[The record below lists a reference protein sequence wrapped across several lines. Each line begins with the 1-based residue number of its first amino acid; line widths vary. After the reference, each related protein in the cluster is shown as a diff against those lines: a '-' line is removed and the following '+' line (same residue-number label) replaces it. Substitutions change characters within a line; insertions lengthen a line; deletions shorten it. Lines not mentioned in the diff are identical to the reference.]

1 MSDAQIDGGDRGGN
15 IEDSVGGWIGAEDDA
30 DAVRWYGIMAL
41 MMGYLIIPV
50 YWWMEDLDY
59 VALNWSWFRTIQ
71 AFFMPVGMGWLMV
84 SFFDGQFMRAVFKD
98 LVAVSL
104 LGPFFAYWYSIAEYL
119 LYSEV
124 FEDELNF
131 WLWGVF
137 FIVHS
142 LFQAVTQIILVPSIF
157 RWSEKTDYL
166 DNDKEKN
173 LLALMF

>member
-1 MSDAQIDGGDRGGN
+1 MSDAQIDGGDRGGA
-15 IEDSVGGWIGAEDDA
+15 IEDRVGGWIGVDDDA
-30 DAVRWYGIMAL
+30 GAVRWYGIFGL
-41 MMGYLIIPV
+41 LMGYLIIPV
-50 YWWMEDLDY
+50 YWWMEDFNY
-59 VALNWSWFRTIQ
+59 VALNWTWFRTVQ

-124 FEDELNF
+124 YEDELNF